1 MTPGLNRRWLLSGIL
16 ALSSLS
22 CDESL
27 PPPETPPVPLR
38 ATLQVLSFGP
48 YVTIRNGAPTGTA
61 GAFQL
66 SVTNVYDEVLQDS
79 ATVEVALEVWLR
91 DRPEIRA
98 AVVADVSSLTTHR
111 VVLGGITT
119 LEPDSTAILLKQW
132 THRTQDG
139 IPYWDYV
146 ATHPMM
152 TAGGVPFCESDTLH
166 FVVRGAV
173 RLFKFEPS
181 LIFPEQEF
189 PIVYQIFDL
198 PCRQPEDTVTVA
210 EPLNP

>member
-1 MTPGLNRRWLLSGIL
+1 LCGIL
-16 ALSSLS
+16 ALVSFS

-27 PPPETPPVPLR
+27 PPQETPPVPLR
-38 ATLQVLSFGP
+38 ATLEVLAFGP

-61 GAFQL
+61 GAFQV

-79 ATVEVALEVWLR
+79 ATVEAALEVWLR
-91 DRPEIRA
+91 DRPEIRT
-98 AVVADVSSLTTHR
+98 AVRADVSNLTTSR

-119 LEPDSTAILLKQW
+119 LEPDSTAIFLRQW
-132 THRTQDG
+132 SHRTQDS

-146 ATHPMM
+146 TTHPMM
-152 TAGGVPFCESDTLH
+152 TVGGIPFCLSDTLH
-166 FVVRGAV
+166 FMVRGSV

-189 PIVYQIFDL
+189 SVIYQIFDL
-198 PCRQPEDTVTVA
+198 PCNQTDTMAVA
-210 EPLNP
+210 GPSNL